1 MRAMKKDPNP
11 DRLLRRTAR
20 PRGDVRPP
28 GACLDAGT
36 IAAWAEGSL
45 TGAERDAAE
54 AHAADCERCLAV
66 VAAMARTAP
75 PPVAARPSW
84 SPFRW
89 LVPLTTA
96 AVAVTAWVIVREPA
110 PAPPRA
116 PAAAVD
122 AIEPAAPR
130 PPAEADERAAAPR
143 RQQAEPPARKAE
155 QPAATPTSKDRR
167 EAKPSAE
174 TLARDALAQPPPPAA
189 PAPAPSA
196 ARETVAQPQAMAR
209 FAAATVLIP
218 SPDSTVQ
225 WRISGIAVER
235 SADAGRTWQAQPTGT
250 TVELAAGSSPA
261 PSVCWIVGRAG
272 TVLLSTDGATWRRLA
287 SPDPAADL
295 AAVAALDDRTAT
307 VTTADGRS
315 YRTSDAG
322 RTWTLQEDSARPF

>member
-1 MRAMKKDPNP
+1 MKKDVDS

-20 PRGDVRPP
+20 PRGDVRPH

-45 TGAERDAAE
+45 TAAERHAAE

-66 VAAMARTAP
+66 VAAMAKTAP

-84 SPFRW
+84 SPIRW

-110 PAPPRA
+110 PVPAQP
-116 PAAAVD
+116 PAAVVD
-122 AIEPAAPR
+122 AVEPAAPR
-130 PPAEADERAAAPR
+130 AAAPADERAGASR
-143 RQQAEPPARKAE
+143 RQQVETPERKAE
-155 QPAATPTSKDRR
+155 RPAAAPPLQDRR
-167 EAKPSAE
+167 EARPSAGN
-174 TLARDALAQPPPPAA
+174 LAKDALGPPSPAA
-189 PAPAPSA
+189 PKPAPSA
-196 ARETVAQPQAMAR
+196 ARGTVAQPQAMAR
-209 FAAATVLIP
+209 FAAAPLVIP

-225 WRISGIAVER
+225 WRILGSAVER

-261 PSVCWIVGRAG
+261 PSVCWIVGRSG

-295 AAVAALDDRTAT
+295 AAVTALDDRTAT
-307 VTTADGRS
+307 VTTVDGRS

-322 RTWTLQEDSARPF
+322 RTWTLQEDSVRSF

>member
-1 MRAMKKDPNP
+1 
-11 DRLLRRTAR
+11 
-20 PRGDVRPP
+20 VF
-28 GACLDAGT
+28 LDAGT

-45 TGAERDAAE
+45 SAAERDAAE

-84 SPFRW
+84 SPLRW

-96 AVAVTAWVIVREPA
+96 AVAVTAWVVVREPA
-110 PAPPRA
+110 PVQPQP

-122 AIEPAAPR
+122 AVEPAAPR
-130 PPAEADERAAAPR
+130 RQAEADERAAAP
-143 RQQAEPPARKAE
+143 ESPPVETLARKAE
-155 QPAATPTSKDRR
+155 RPAAPTSKDRR
-167 EAKPSAE
+167 EAKQTAE
-174 TLARDALAQPPPPAA
+174 NVAKDALAPPPAA
-189 PAPAPSA
+189 SKPAPSA
-196 ARETVAQPQAMAR
+196 TREDVAQPQAMAR
-209 FAAATVLIP
+209 FAAAASLIP
-218 SPDSTVQ
+218 SPDPSVQ
-225 WRISGIAVER
+225 WRISGPAVER

-272 TVLLSTDGATWRRLA
+272 TVLLSTDGASWRRLA

-295 AAVAALDDRTAT
+295 AAVIALDDRTAT
-307 VTTADGRS
+307 VTTVDGRS

-322 RTWTLQEDSARPF
+322 RTWTLQENSVRPF

>member
-122 AIEPAAPR
+122 AIEPA
-130 PPAEADERAAAPR
+130 
-143 RQQAEPPARKAE
+143 ARKAE